1 MRWGLTILALF
12 CASGFAATVR
22 VSCGGPGGVDPQ
34 GNVWTPI
41 AGGYPYTVPGQTLPY
56 SSLCFSDP
64 AGAIVA
70 LTVTPPSTV
79 GTVTLKFIEPS
90 KTAAGQRRFSVA
102 INGVQVVTNLDL
114 FAAAGM
120 LKPYDVTFPF
130 SGSPIVIT
138 LTPTTAIDK
147 AVISG
152 IQVDTVDPPGPWPY
166 PHVVTGLETAPPPC
180 PSTGMTFF
188 FATDTQHLF
197 WCSMLGDGIWHTVG
211 DVRNFVSPPP
221 AGLIALETCSGS
233 GSTGIDGIGWN
244 CAAIY
249 HATIGLQDGTQ
260 ISLIGPDM
268 PMPSATGITW
278 TSVK

>member
-1 MRWGLTILALF
+1 
-12 CASGFAATVR
+12 
-22 VSCGGPGGVDPQ
+22 
-34 GNVWTPI
+34 
-41 AGGYPYTVPGQTLPY
+41 
-56 SSLCFSDP
+56 
-64 AGAIVA
+64 
-70 LTVTPPSTV
+70 
-79 GTVTLKFIEPS
+79 VTLKFIEPS